1 MPARGALV
9 ATLALER
16 KIDRI
21 RRRIRLLLAV
31 RWSVRFALGGTLASL
46 LALVI
51 FRLAD
56 APFPGRHAALLF
68 AGTTAAGALFG
79 FCRRVTP
86 FQAALATD
94 ARLGLKECLSS
105 ALALRHDG
113 EQTPLVAALL
123 ADATRRSAAIDVRA
137 VYPLRLPREARFLAG
152 ALLVLALALY
162 LPTLPRFQSA
172 RERAERAAMRAE
184 GERIVRVAK
193 ELRQTLDARH
203 ADLNRRLAH
212 NLEQLGKGM
221 QAARI
226 GKKEALVRLHKLTR
240 EVTAAQRQQALAG
253 GTRSLSRAGEALKQ
267 AARAAEAK
275 ASSPEAGQ
283 RLRQMGEALR
293 RGDTEQAARLL
304 QELANRAVSGK
315 LSAQERQQMAQE
327 ARQIAQALADT
338 SLAEAARPLQE
349 AAKQLQQGQLAAAAR
364 QFEQAG
370 GTCQSG
376 GASRSASQM
385 RQVEQALQQ
394 ARRQLAEAGQEKAPE
409 SGQTLARGE
418 GDGADG
424 RSIGSM
430 MGEPT
435 AGQASPD
442 AGRGTTNQQ
451 QSGGPMG
458 GSAPEERQAAE
469 RPRGQAPFERL
480 YAPERVAT
488 NRIDT
493 QVRGKQ
499 GSGRSDLT
507 PVRGAPKRGDAYQ
520 PYYEVYSSYRRAAEE
535 ALSKEEVPATCRKQ
549 VRDYFQS
556 LQP

>member
-1 MPARGALV
+1 
-9 ATLALER
+9 
-16 KIDRI
+16 
-21 RRRIRLLLAV
+21 
-31 RWSVRFALGGTLASL
+31 
-46 LALVI
+46 
-51 FRLAD
+51 
-56 APFPGRHAALLF
+56 
-68 AGTTAAGALFG
+68 
-79 FCRRVTP
+79 
-86 FQAALATD
+86 
-94 ARLGLKECLSS
+94 
-105 ALALRHDG
+105 
-113 EQTPLVAALL
+113 
-123 ADATRRSAAIDVRA
+123 
-137 VYPLRLPREARFLAG
+137 
-152 ALLVLALALY
+152 
-162 LPTLPRFQSA
+162 
-172 RERAERAAMRAE
+172 
-184 GERIVRVAK
+184 
-193 ELRQTLDARH
+193 
-203 ADLNRRLAH
+203 
-212 NLEQLGKGM
+212 
-221 QAARI
+221 
-226 GKKEALVRLHKLTR
+226 
-240 EVTAAQRQQALAG
+240 
-253 GTRSLSRAGEALKQ
+253 
-267 AARAAEAK
+267 
-275 ASSPEAGQ
+275 
-283 RLRQMGEALR
+283 MGEALR

-469 RPRGQAPFERL
+469 RPRWQAPFERL
-480 YAPERVAT
+480 YAPGARRT
-488 NRIDT
+488 S
-493 QVRGKQ
+493 
-499 GSGRSDLT
+499 GSTPSARQTGQRRSDHA
-507 PVRGAPKRGDAYQ
+507 GARCAERGDAYQ
-520 PYYEVYSSYRRAAEE
+520 PYYGVYPLPSCRRGGPQQGRGAGHLPSGCAT
-535 ALSKEEVPATCRKQ
+535 AL
-549 VRDYFQS
+549 QS